1 MKKGN
6 STAYNPFFLSNPYFH
21 TYKFDLRSRYF
32 DYLKRIFID
41 LDSLVQFQGIF
52 DRSAR

>member
-1 MKKGN
+1 MKIRK

-41 LDSLVQFQGIF
+41 LDSSFNFGNF
-52 DRSAR
+52 